1 MALIINLSVVVA
13 IIGLWLSAR
22 YWRRTAGKAL
32 FNHAIAC
39 YKKEDREELARKA
52 VMAGNRPAGLLY
64 ALNSPELFDKARPMR
79 LLGLGRIRL
88 VFAGYY
94 FSQRYAD
101 WLREDQTDFV
111 QEVYDFKEGRDDCR
125 KYFSKAFEVLSPEGS
140 VTAMFMPCSTASRY
154 YRRFS
159 RIASYLETVGCAE
172 SGLELVWITES
183 RECKHTAEHRTKVD
197 TNNYAMSARL
207 QGRRVVVVDDLMTTG
222 SSLEEYARNLE
233 RAGATVCG
241 AVFLARTFEVPSLA
255 KVRRK
260 AWMCHL
266 KRLLFR
272 K

>member
-13 IIGLWLSAR
+13 IIVFWLSAR
-22 YWRRTAGKAL
+22 YWRRMAGKAL
-32 FNHAIAC
+32 FSHAIAC

-52 VMAGNRPAGLLY
+52 VVAGNRHAGVLY
-64 ALNSPELFDKARPMR
+64 ALNSPELFDRARPMR
-79 LLGLGRIRL
+79 LLAFGKIRF
-88 VFAGYY
+88 VFGGYY

-111 QEVYDFKEGRDDCR
+111 QRVYDFKDGRDDC
-125 KYFSKAFEVLSPEGS
+125 KEYFSEAFEVLSPEGS

-159 RIASYLETVGCAE
+159 GIASYLETAGYAE
-172 SGLELVWITES
+172 SGLELVCITES
-183 RECKHTAEHRTKVD
+183 RECKHTAEYRTKVN
-197 TNNYAMSARL
+197 TNNYAMSRRL
-207 QGRRVVVVDDLMTTG
+207 QGRRVVILDDLMTTG
-222 SSLEEYARNLE
+222 DSLNEYAHNLE

-255 KVRRK
+255 TIRRGV
-260 AWMCHL
+260 WSRHL
-266 KRLLFR
+266 KLLLFR